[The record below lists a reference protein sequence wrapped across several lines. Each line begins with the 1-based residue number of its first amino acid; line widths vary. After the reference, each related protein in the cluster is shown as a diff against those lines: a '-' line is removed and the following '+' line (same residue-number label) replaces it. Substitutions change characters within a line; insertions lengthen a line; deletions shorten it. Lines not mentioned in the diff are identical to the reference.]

1 MKKLIDSL
9 GSKNFIVSLI
19 AVILFV
25 LKTNGV
31 IDESVTADGLFE
43 QLSGVID
50 VLLMYIIVPLSKI
63 IKNITKGTFDWSF
76 LKNSNFITMAF
87 TIFTLILTSIF
98 DEQTAGIITSLVMTV
113 LNIFYQFSLPVKNV
127 K

>member
-87 TIFTLILTSIF
+87 TVFTLILTSIF

-113 LNIFYQFSLPVKNV
+113 LNIFYQFSLPVKNI

>member
-31 IDESVTADGLFE
+31 IDENVTADGLFE

-87 TIFTLILTSIF
+87 TVFTLILTSIF

-113 LNIFYQFSLPVKNV
+113 LNIFYQFSLPVKNI

>member
-76 LKNSNFITMAF
+76 LKNSNFVTMAF
-87 TIFTLILTSIF
+87 TVFTLILTSIF

-113 LNIFYQFSLPVKNV
+113 LNIFYQFSLPVKNI

>member
-87 TIFTLILTSIF
+87 TVFTLILTSIF